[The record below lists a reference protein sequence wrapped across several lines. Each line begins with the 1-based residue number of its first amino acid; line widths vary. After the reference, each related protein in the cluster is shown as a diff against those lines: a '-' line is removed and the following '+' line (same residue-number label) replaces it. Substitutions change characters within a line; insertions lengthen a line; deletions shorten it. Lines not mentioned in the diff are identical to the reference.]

1 LRGWPDFS
9 RSLKGMSQ
17 DGFSLDFSIIPE
29 SKQIS
34 IGAIYWRPLP
44 NKAGHTGSRL
54 KRGARVMARHVDVN
68 DVSKLVRKAGIP
80 RVLTSMASY
89 IKRDYVDSSN
99 NPGQSRQALRRP

>member
-1 LRGWPDFS
+1 
-9 RSLKGMSQ
+9 
-17 DGFSLDFSIIPE
+17 
-29 SKQIS
+29 
-34 IGAIYWRPLP
+34 
-44 NKAGHTGSRL
+44 
-54 KRGARVMARHVDVN
+54 MARHVDVN